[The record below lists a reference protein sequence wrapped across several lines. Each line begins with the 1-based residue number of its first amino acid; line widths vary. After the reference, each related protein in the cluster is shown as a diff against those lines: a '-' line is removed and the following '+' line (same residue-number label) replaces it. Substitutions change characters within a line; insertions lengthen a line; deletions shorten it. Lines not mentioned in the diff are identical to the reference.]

1 LKTITRMLVTAVAI
15 AAASCSDDPTSPVD
29 ELEIIEVAVG
39 SGAEALNGR
48 LLTVHYTGY
57 LYSES
62 APGHRGERF
71 DSSVLR
77 NQPFSFTL
85 GVSNVIE
92 GWHLGFVGMRAGG
105 RRTLIIP
112 PELGYGSRGS
122 GPIPGNAALVFD
134 VELLNVQ

>member
-1 LKTITRMLVTAVAI
+1 LKKFAHLCIAAFTI
-15 AAASCSDDPTSPVD
+15 AAAACSDDPTSPVD

-39 SGAEALNGR
+39 TGAEAVNGR

-77 NQPFSFTL
+77 GQPFSFTL

-92 GWHLGFVGMRAGG
+92 GWHLGFVGMRVGG

-112 PELGYGSRGS
+112 PELGYGSRGN